1 VDDCGIRSIP
11 DSLAIAVVIVRGSR
25 SSMRSA
31 FLALAGIA
39 LVSVLGAASAATDPA
54 TVLNAYRAA
63 SGGEAWYGKAVMKTE
78 SKLTGQGLAGTDT
91 SIVDLRT
98 GHSVERYTL
107 GPASGAEGFDGKD
120 AWEQGPNGE
129 VNLQKGGDGL
139 QLARNRAYVN
149 ANLWWRADFGGAQVK
164 ALADQPCGKSTCAV
178 LEITPKGGLPFQAW
192 FDQASHLLDRTVL
205 HVGARTTTVLFSDY
219 RVVDGVRVPFK
230 TVADDGHGRQ
240 YLQTVATT
248 SVTFLPGQPAATWAA
263 PASRI
268 KDVAITGGAT
278 QTTFPFRLLN
288 NHIYIDA
295 WVNGHGPLLF
305 IVDTG
310 GENLLVPST
319 ARTLGIETEGAMAG
333 TGVGNKAVSVGLA
346 KVKSLK
352 VGNADFQ
359 NQVVYVL
366 DFIPNGVE
374 GVDIK
379 GMLGFTVFKRFV
391 TQIDYGKHEMT
402 LIEPDHFDPKD
413 AGTPIPFVFN
423 GDLPEVEGTFDGI
436 PGKFD
441 IDTGSRAALTLT
453 SPFAKQHGL
462 RAANPKGVVAVD
474 GWGVGGSSRSYVM
487 RGKALTLGLVK
498 IPGIVT
504 ALSLQEKGSF
514 ASPSYQ
520 GNIGGDILKR
530 FVVTFDYANHVMY
543 LKPLPQP
550 IADLDT
556 YDRAGM
562 WINAAKGGMAV
573 MDVTAQ
579 GPAEQAGIVVGDVIT
594 AVNGKP
600 ATAIPVYELRRM
612 LRDEA
617 PGTVVHFAIERG
629 GQGREV
635 AVTLRDQI

>member
-1 VDDCGIRSIP
+1 MRRG
-11 DSLAIAVVIVRGSR
+11 LVV
-25 SSMRSA
+25 A
-31 FLALAGIA
+31 AGIV
-39 LVSVLGAASAATDPA
+39 LVAFGVAHAATDPA
-54 TVLNAYRAA
+54 AILNAYRAA
-63 SGGEAWYGKAVMKTE
+63 SGGDAWNGKVVMKTE
-78 SKLTGQGLAGTDT
+78 SKLSGQGLTGTDT
-91 SIVDLRT
+91 SITDLRT
-98 GHSVERYTL
+98 GNSVERYTL

-139 QLARNRAYVN
+139 QLARNTAYQN
-149 ANLWWRADFGGAQVK
+149 ANLWWHADFGGAKVQ
-164 ALADQPCGKSTCAV
+164 ALAEQPCGASTCAV

-192 FDQASHLLDRTVL
+192 FNETSHLLDRTVL
-205 HVGARTTTVLFSDY
+205 HVGARTTTVVFSDY
-219 RVVDGVRVPFK
+219 RSVGGVRIPFK
-230 TVADDGHGRQ
+230 TVIDNGLGPR
-240 YLQTVATT
+240 YLQTATAT
-248 SVTFLPGQPAATWAA
+248 SVAFLPGQSVATYAPPATH
-263 PASRI
+263 I
-268 KDVAITGGAT
+268 KDVAIASGAT

-288 NHIYIDA
+288 NHIYTDA
-295 WVNGHGPLLF
+295 WVNGQGPLLF

-310 GENLLVPST
+310 GENILVPST
-319 ARTLGIETEGAMAG
+319 ARKLGIKAEGAMAG

-346 KVKSLK
+346 KVESLK
-352 VGNADFQ
+352 VGDADFKD
-359 NQVVYVL
+359 QVVYVM
-366 DFIPNGVE
+366 DFIPNDVE
-374 GVDIK
+374 GVDIE

-391 TQIDYGKHEMT
+391 TRIDYGKHEIT

-441 IDTGSRAALTLT
+441 IDTGSRASLTLT
-453 SPFAKQHGL
+453 GPFAKQHGL

-487 RGKALTLGLVK
+487 RGKELAIGPVK

-504 ALSLQEKGSF
+504 ALSLQKKGSF

-520 GNIGGDILKR
+520 GNIGGGVLKR
-530 FVVTFDYANHVMY
+530 FIVTFDYARHVMY

-550 IADLDT
+550 VGDLDT

-579 GPAEQAGIVVGDVIT
+579 GPAAQAGIEAGDVIT
-594 AVNGKP
+594 KVNGKA
-600 ATAIPVYELRRM
+600 ATSIPVHELRRM

-617 PGTVVHFAIERG
+617 PGTSVRFAVKRG
-629 GQGREV
+629 NTTREI

>member
-1 VDDCGIRSIP
+1 MRRG
-11 DSLAIAVVIVRGSR
+11 LVV
-25 SSMRSA
+25 A
-31 FLALAGIA
+31 AGIV
-39 LVSVLGAASAATDPA
+39 LVAFGVAHAATDPA
-54 TVLNAYRAA
+54 AILNAYRAA
-63 SGGEAWYGKAVMKTE
+63 SGGDAWNGKVVMKTE
-78 SKLTGQGLAGTDT
+78 SKLSGQGLTGTDT
-91 SIVDLRT
+91 SITDLRT
-98 GHSVERYTL
+98 GNSVERYTL

-129 VNLQKGGDGL
+129 VNLQNGGDGL
-139 QLARNRAYVN
+139 QLARNTAYQN
-149 ANLWWRADFGGAQVK
+149 ANLWWRADFGGAKVE
-164 ALADQPCGKSTCAV
+164 ALAEQPCGASTCAV

-192 FDQASHLLDRTVL
+192 FDETSRLLDRTVL
-205 HVGARTTTVLFSDY
+205 HVGARTTTVVFSDY
-219 RVVDGVRVPFK
+219 RSVGGVRIPFK
-230 TVADDGHGRQ
+230 TVIDNGHGPQ
-240 YLQTVATT
+240 YLQTATAT
-248 SVTFLPGQPAATWAA
+248 SVAFLPGQSVATYAPPATH
-263 PASRI
+263 I
-268 KDVAITGGAT
+268 KDVAIASGAT

-310 GENLLVPST
+310 GENILVPST
-319 ARTLGIETEGAMAG
+319 ARKLGIKTEGAMAG

-346 KVKSLK
+346 RVESLK
-352 VGNADFQ
+352 VGDADFKD
-359 NQVVYVL
+359 QVVYVM
-366 DFIPNGVE
+366 DFIPNDVE
-374 GVDIK
+374 GVDIE

-391 TQIDYGKHEMT
+391 TRIDYGKHEIT

-441 IDTGSRAALTLT
+441 IDTGSRASLTLT
-453 SPFAKQHGL
+453 GPFAKQHGL

-487 RGKALTLGLVK
+487 RGKELAIGPVK

-504 ALSLQEKGSF
+504 ALSLQKKGSF

-520 GNIGGDILKR
+520 GNIGGGVLKR
-530 FVVTFDYANHVMY
+530 FIVTFDYAKHVMY

-550 IADLDT
+550 VGDLDT

-562 WINAAKGGMAV
+562 WINVAKDGMAV
-573 MDVTAQ
+573 MDVTAK
-579 GPAEQAGIVVGDVIT
+579 GPAAQAGIKAGDVIT
-594 AVNGKP
+594 KVNGQA
-600 ATAIPVYELRRM
+600 ATSIPVHELRRM

-617 PGTVVHFAIERG
+617 PGTSVRFAVKRG
-629 GQGREV
+629 NTTRAV